1 MEATKVTSGTID
13 PSSDAAVSKR
23 SGIEDEAGIIHDAPA
38 GCMGE
43 HTPALSEL
51 DYRVHALA
59 RDYGDHSPR
68 TSVHSEC
75 PAVKAKGS
83 PKAGDG
89 EEEKPHLATC
99 GTVSTRPTVG

>member
-1 MEATKVTSGTID
+1 MLLGLHGRAHS
-13 PSSDAAVSKR
+13 
-23 SGIEDEAGIIHDAPA
+23 
-38 GCMGE
+38 
-43 HTPALSEL
+43 ALSEL

-59 RDYGDHSPR
+59 SDYGDHSPR

-99 GTVSTRPTVG
+99 GT